1 MEMTKDNGPEP
12 PRTTAPPL
20 ASDGEDH
27 APTEPRRMLNE
38 KQVLALIPIARSTL
52 WRMERKGQFP
62 KGTYILPGRKL
73 WYADEVAAFQIA
85 LDGQSR
91 GRRTRRKA

>member
-1 MEMTKDNGPEP
+1 MNGPSGP
-12 PRTTAPPL
+12 SSPPPL
-20 ASDGEDH
+20 PPDGGDH
-27 APTEPRRMLNE
+27 ASPRKMLSE
-38 KQVLALIPIARSTL
+38 KQVLGLIPIARSTL

-62 KGTYILPGRKL
+62 KGIYILSGRKF
-73 WYADEVAAFQIA
+73 WYADEIAAFQIA